1 MAAQKKEKVRKDET
15 QMPQAVRFTKSQL
28 IACEKFRNRR
38 DIVNALLTD
47 SGTYTIEEI
56 EEKITAYMKGKVK

>member
-1 MAAQKKEKVRKDET
+1 
-15 QMPQAVRFTKSQL
+15 MPQAVRFTKSQL

-47 SGTYTIEEI
+47 SGTYTIEET

>member
-1 MAAQKKEKVRKDET
+1 MASQKKEKVRKDET

-28 IACEKFRNRR
+28 VACKKFRNRR
-38 DIVNALLTD
+38 DILNSLLTD
-47 SGTYTIEEI
+47 SGTYTIEET